1 MISVSQNIY
10 SEKDKETFCRNYPTS
25 QWINYR
31 QCDED
36 FVHQEMKKRNIV
48 PFWATNNMSEVTS
61 ITSKSSGPD
70 VMLYVGGTIKSTCP
84 LPCRTSKVRVFETN
98 RGSHI

>member
-10 SEKDKETFCRNYPTS
+10 SEKDKEAFCINYPTS

-36 FVHQEMKKRNIV
+36 FVHEEMKKRNIL

-61 ITSKSSGPD
+61 ITSISSGPD
-70 VMLYVGGTIKSTCP
+70 VVLYADGTIKSTCS
-84 LPCRTSKVRVFETN
+84 LPCQTSKVRVLETN
-98 RGSHI
+98 RESHI